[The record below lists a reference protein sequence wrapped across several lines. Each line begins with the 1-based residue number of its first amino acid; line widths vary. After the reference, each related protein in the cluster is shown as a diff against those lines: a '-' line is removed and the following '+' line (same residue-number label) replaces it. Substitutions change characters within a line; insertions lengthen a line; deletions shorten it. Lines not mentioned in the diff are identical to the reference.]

1 MTMISCCVGIGGC
14 GGKMLEVFLKPL
26 DINLR
31 FRAPEPV
38 AFGKI
43 KGVYIEAYTPDA
55 QQNKF
60 FKPANMG
67 YPGYVIPH
75 ASIPDKSK
83 ILSYVSDN
91 YGFYL
96 KKEGF
101 HRKAEYLKAI
111 FEIFEIDETLKII
124 AKEEF
129 NGMENPILDA
139 TWDAIKRYTTLS
151 ESGECDNI
159 LFIVSL
165 GGGTGTGFINPIVNY
180 IRSGGRREFPVFVL
194 GILTEEGDDSR
205 TGVSEE
211 QRALAAAI
219 SIFDL
224 LTKNKDKGVDALIP
238 IDNQILIDK
247 FGSNYT
253 NINDY
258 ISRVMRP
265 FLADRP
271 FPQEEMDSQGLRE
284 EFLKNL
290 SKPPV
295 MIPCYASLD
304 SKKSSNP
311 ETELVSK
318 ALTGSVQND
327 GCGPVFPCD
336 PAMAD
341 RAFVFSRGYMSKDKL
356 ESSVQSITGL
366 DGKDIFVWRKLG
378 ENRESEVL
386 VLLRNPYGSGYSGP
400 FEKKMC
406 RIISLALNYI
416 AKQEIHQVVENGDD
430 QALTSQTTDA
440 LSSYFERLAR
450 ELENAKSRLKKGEK
464 PFFLN
469 ELRIFERSSNNT
481 HQQDDNI
488 QNNLE
493 ISEEVI
499 RRIVRDE
506 LRKLLPT
513 AA

>member
-1 MTMISCCVGIGGC
+1 
-14 GGKMLEVFLKPL
+14 
-26 DINLR
+26 
-31 FRAPEPV
+31 
-38 AFGKI
+38 
-43 KGVYIEAYTPDA
+43 
-55 QQNKF
+55 
-60 FKPANMG
+60 MG

-75 ASIPDKSK
+75 ASIPDDSK
-83 ILSYVSDN
+83 ILSYVSHK

-111 FEIFEIDETLKII
+111 FEIFEIDETLKGI
-124 AKEEF
+124 AK
-129 NGMENPILDA
+129 MENPILDA
-139 TWDAIKRYTTLS
+139 TWDAIKRYTTLA

-194 GILTEEGDDSR
+194 GILTEEGEDSR

-211 QRALAAAI
+211 QRGLAAAI
-219 SIFDL
+219 SIYDL
-224 LTKNKDKGVDALIP
+224 LTKNKDEGVDALIP

-253 NINDY
+253 SINDY

-271 FPQEEMDSQGLRE
+271 FPQEEMDGQGLRE

-327 GCGPVFPCD
+327 ECGPLFPCN
-336 PAMAD
+336 PEMAE
-341 RAFVFSRGYMSKDKL
+341 RAFVFSRGYISKDKL

-366 DGKDIFVWRKLG
+366 DRKDIFVWRKLG
-378 ENRESEVL
+378 ENRKSDVL

-406 RIISLALNYI
+406 RIISLALDYI
-416 AKQEIHQVVENGDD
+416 SQKKQETLQVVEEGDD
-430 QALTSQTTDA
+430 QALTSQSTDA
-440 LSSYFERLAR
+440 LSSYFNRLTS
-450 ELENAKSRLKKGEK
+450 ELKNAKSRLKEGKK

-469 ELRIFERSSNNT
+469 ELQIFERSSNNT
-481 HQQDDNI
+481 HQQDNVI
-488 QNNLE
+488 QNNHGP
-493 ISEEVI
+493 SEEMI
-499 RRIVRDE
+499 RKIVQEE
-506 LRKLLPT
+506 LRKLLP
-513 AA
+513 AAT

>member
-1 MTMISCCVGIGGC
+1 
-14 GGKMLEVFLKPL
+14 
-26 DINLR
+26 
-31 FRAPEPV
+31 
-38 AFGKI
+38 
-43 KGVYIEAYTPDA
+43 
-55 QQNKF
+55 
-60 FKPANMG
+60 
-67 YPGYVIPH
+67 
-75 ASIPDKSK
+75 
-83 ILSYVSDN
+83 
-91 YGFYL
+91 
-96 KKEGF
+96 
-101 HRKAEYLKAI
+101 
-111 FEIFEIDETLKII
+111 
-124 AKEEF
+124 
-129 NGMENPILDA
+129 
-139 TWDAIKRYTTLS
+139 
-151 ESGECDNI
+151 
-159 LFIVSL
+159 
-165 GGGTGTGFINPIVNY
+165 
-180 IRSGGRREFPVFVL
+180 
-194 GILTEEGDDSR
+194 
-205 TGVSEE
+205 
-211 QRALAAAI
+211 
-219 SIFDL
+219 
-224 LTKNKDKGVDALIP
+224 
-238 IDNQILIDK
+238 
-247 FGSNYT
+247 
-253 NINDY
+253 
-258 ISRVMRP
+258 
-265 FLADRP
+265 
-271 FPQEEMDSQGLRE
+271 
-284 EFLKNL
+284 
-290 SKPPV
+290 